1 MQKNRGSEKLN
12 REAVCGDSPL
22 ASQRGVEP
30 PAYCLGGS
38 RSILLSY
45 WDIFYILPYPVP
57 FCNRFLKYFIFLTIN
72 QTAGQSD
79 PLAVWHYSCSLR
91 NSDTRFCMCS
101 AHCSA
106 VDSPAMYC
114 SNSSESIGEMS
125 QSHCPSL
132 SQARTVSLT

>member
-72 QTAGQSD
+72 QTAGKSD

-91 NSDTRFCMCS
+91 NSCCLDLHTKRTDGCYIRIIDTLKGIETKRPYFGGS
-101 AHCSA
+101 AS
-106 VDSPAMYC
+106 
-114 SNSSESIGEMS
+114 
-125 QSHCPSL
+125 
-132 SQARTVSLT
+132 